1 MMVSSIY
8 NTFEYEN
15 IDHNVQI
22 FTVLC
27 YGSGTVAF
35 IKSFHRK
42 NMPSDINKP
51 QHYDRIGL
59 WMLVVV
65 IIITAAVFFW
75 TRGHFQHENTS
86 LNTHIDAQGHLQ
98 VLGISLGETTLTEAE
113 YILKSKS
120 DVALYIYPQGHIKAG
135 RKLEAFFPAI
145 ADHTKII
152 LLLKLPAKQLDQI
165 EARASMPHLY
175 PNQVAR
181 MNLAAKDR
189 SALNQSIIYALT
201 LIPNLTLT
209 GENIK
214 ARFGEPDS
222 LQHMDHY
229 DVYQYK
235 KIGLTVQLHQD
246 EPSSLYFSSF

>member
-1 MMVSSIY
+1 
-8 NTFEYEN
+8 
-15 IDHNVQI
+15 
-22 FTVLC
+22 
-27 YGSGTVAF
+27 
-35 IKSFHRK
+35 
-42 NMPSDINKP
+42 MPLDMPKT

-75 TRGHFQHENTS
+75 TRGHFQHADTS
-86 LNTHIDAQGHLQ
+86 LNTHMDAQGHLQ

-120 DVALYIYPQGHIKAG
+120 DVALYIYPQGNLKAG

-152 LLLKLPAKQLDQI
+152 LLLKLPVKDLDQI
-165 EARASMPHLY
+165 EARASIPHLY

-189 SALNQSIIYALT
+189 SALNHAVIDALT

-209 GENIK
+209 ADNIK
-214 ARFGEPDS
+214 ARFGKPDS
-222 LQHMDHY
+222 LQHMENY

-235 KIGLTVQLHQD
+235 KIGLSVQLHQD
-246 EPSSLYFSSF
+246 EPSSLYFSNF